1 MSIISKEMEAWHYK
15 GLKHIGVSAADY
27 TCKYVYDS
35 KSKTIYMKVKVWN
48 RAYINRPAEI
58 CWPWADA
65 LCCELK
71 RRGVVASKSLK
82 TKQVTFRLDDFEILL
97 GMLRIK
103 GEIK

>member
-1 MSIISKEMEAWHYK
+1 
-15 GLKHIGVSAADY
+15 
-27 TCKYVYDS
+27 
-35 KSKTIYMKVKVWN
+35 MKVKVWN